1 MSGKRFTGKQLKAIE
16 LLARPDNELSLQEMA
31 VELGIN
37 QSTLWRW
44 RRNED
49 FQKAVTELAY
59 SCLKDE
65 LPRLFKSLADKAII
79 DGNVKAME
87 LMLKYAG
94 DYVEKIETKVSGDL
108 DLGGITDEE
117 LDRQIKEQERLLGLT
132 EGEE

>member
-1 MSGKRFTGKQLKAIE
+1 MSGRMFTAKQLKAIE
-16 LLARPDNELSLQEMA
+16 MLARPDNELTLQEMA

-65 LPRLFKSLADKAII
+65 LPRLFKSLADKAIS
-79 DGNVKAME
+79 GNVKAME

-94 DYVEKIETKVSGDL
+94 DYVEKIETRVSGDL
-108 DLGGITDEE
+108 DLGGMSDAE
-117 LDRQIKEQERLLGLT
+117 LDRQIKEQERLLKLA

>member
-1 MSGKRFTGKQLKAIE
+1 MSAKRFTAKQLKAIE
-16 LLARPDNELSLQEMA
+16 MLARPDNELTLQEIA
-31 VELGIN
+31 DELGIN

-65 LPRLFKSLADKAII
+65 LPNLFKSLASKAIG
-79 DGNVKAME
+79 GNVKAME

-94 DYVEKIETKVSGDL
+94 NYVEKIETRVSGDL
-108 DLGGITDEE
+108 DLGGMSDAE
-117 LDRQIKEQERLLGLT
+117 LDRQIKEQERLLKLA

>member
-1 MSGKRFTGKQLKAIE
+1 MSGRMFTAKQLKAIE
-16 LLARPDNELSLQEMA
+16 MLARPDNELTLQEIA
-31 VELGIN
+31 DELGIN

-65 LPRLFKSLADKAII
+65 LPRLFKSLADKAIS
-79 DGNVKAME
+79 GNVKAME

-94 DYVEKIETKVSGDL
+94 DYVEKIETRVSGDL
-108 DLGGITDEE
+108 DLGGMSDAE
-117 LDRQIKEQERLLGLT
+117 LDRQIKEQERLLKLA

>member
-1 MSGKRFTGKQLKAIE
+1 MSAKRFTAKQLKAIE
-16 LLARPDNELSLQEMA
+16 LLARPDNELSLQQIA
-31 VELGIN
+31 DQLGIN

-65 LPRLFKSLADKAII
+65 LPNLFKSLASKAIG
-79 DGNVKAME
+79 GNVKAME

-94 DYVEKIETKVSGDL
+94 NYVEKIETRVSGDL
-108 DLGGITDEE
+108 DLGGMSDAE
-117 LDRQIKEQERLLGLT
+117 LDRQIKEQERLLKLA

>member
-1 MSGKRFTGKQLKAIE
+1 MSAKRFTAKQLKAIE
-16 LLARPDNELSLQEMA
+16 MLARPDNELSLQQIA
-31 VELGIN
+31 DELGIN

-65 LPRLFKSLADKAII
+65 LPQLFKSLASKAIG
-79 DGNVKAME
+79 GNVKAME

-94 DYVEKIETKVSGDL
+94 NYVEKIETRVSGDL
-108 DLGGITDEE
+108 DLGGMSDAE
-117 LDRQIKEQERLLGLT
+117 LDRQIKEQERLLKLA
-132 EGEE
+132 EGKE

>member
-1 MSGKRFTGKQLKAIE
+1 MSAKRFTGKQLKAIE
-16 LLARPDNELSLQEMA
+16 MLARPDNELTLQEIA
-31 VELGIN
+31 DQLGIN

-65 LPRLFKSLADKAII
+65 LPNLFKSLAGKAIS
-79 DGNVKAME
+79 GNVKAME

-94 DYVEKIETKVSGDL
+94 NYVEKIETRVSGDL
-108 DLGGITDEE
+108 DLGGMSDAE
-117 LDRQIKEQERLLGLT
+117 LDRQIKEQERLLKLA
-132 EGEE
+132 EGKE

>member
-1 MSGKRFTGKQLKAIE
+1 MSAKRFTAKQLKAIE
-16 LLARPDNELSLQEMA
+16 MLARPDNELTLQEIA

-65 LPRLFKSLADKAII
+65 LPRLFKSLADKAIG
-79 DGNVKAME
+79 GNVKAME

-94 DYVEKIETKVSGDL
+94 NYVEKIETRVSGDL
-108 DLGGITDEE
+108 DLGGMSDAE
-117 LDRQIKEQERLLGLT
+117 LDRQIKEQERLLKLA

>member
-1 MSGKRFTGKQLKAIE
+1 MSAKRFTAKQLKAIE
-16 LLARPDNELSLQEMA
+16 MLARPDNELSLQQIAE
-31 VELGIN
+31 ELGIN

-65 LPRLFKSLADKAII
+65 LPQLFKSLASKAIG
-79 DGNVKAME
+79 GNVKAME

-94 DYVEKIETKVSGDL
+94 NYVEKIETRVSGDL
-108 DLGGITDEE
+108 DLGGMSDAE
-117 LDRQIKEQERLLGLT
+117 LDRQIKEQERLLKLA
-132 EGEE
+132 EGKE